1 MKKHDQQ
8 DSLIE
13 IYVEEILKFNKA
25 HNIVGRNTK
34 EEIYAQDI
42 VDCRMAL
49 KHIPPEK
56 EILDIGSGAGLPGLL
71 IAILR
76 PRSYITMSEKNQKKA
91 YFIKKT
97 IHTLGLT
104 NAEIKNKAISSK
116 TTTNKL
122 FDVITAR
129 ALAPTP
135 KIINW
140 SAHLLAKS
148 GKYVLMKGTLEK
160 IKEEVAQLDN
170 NTYSYNIHKTNIK
183 NKHRHILEITK
194 K

>member
-1 MKKHDQQ
+1 
-8 DSLIE
+8 
-13 IYVEEILKFNKA
+13 
-25 HNIVGRNTK
+25 
-34 EEIYAQDI
+34 
-42 VDCRMAL
+42 MAL

-116 TTTNKL
+116 TTTNKP

-140 SAHLLAKS
+140 SAHLLAKN